1 MGGAWAC
8 WSDGLCLWTP
18 WLTSVLGPGWFRVG
32 DMMFDGVFWQM
43 VVRPLILS
51 GPSPPERV
59 GSSLA
64 GSWPRF
70 IG

>member
-1 MGGAWAC
+1 
-8 WSDGLCLWTP
+8 
-18 WLTSVLGPGWFRVG
+18 
-32 DMMFDGVFWQM
+32 MMFDGVFRQM
-43 VVRPLILS
+43 VLRPLILS
-51 GPSPPERV
+51 GPSPLGRV